1 MYISIT
7 GLKPKGIRGF
17 FRFWLHA
24 IPSFRQAQTAKGNL
38 HCSVQRINGQQCTLT
53 AWESRNIMLD
63 FMRSG
68 AHLKAMKQFHKIA
81 VGKTYGYES
90 EVIPN
95 WKEAFA
101 LLQEK
106 GKTY

>member
-7 GLKPKGIRGF
+7 GLKPKGFKGF

-38 HCSVQRINGQQCTLT
+38 YCSVKRIQGQQCTLT
-53 AWESRNIMLD
+53 AWESRDIMLE

-81 VGKTYGYES
+81 TGKTYGYES
-90 EVIPN
+90 TAIPD
-95 WKEAFA
+95 WKQAFS

-106 GKTY
+106 GRVY

>member
-1 MYISIT
+1 M
-7 GLKPKGIRGF
+7 
-17 FRFWLHA
+17 HA

-38 HCSVQRINGQQCTLT
+38 YCSVKRIQGQQCTLT
-53 AWESRNIMLD
+53 AWESRDIMLE

-81 VGKTYGYES
+81 TGKTYGYES
-90 EVIPN
+90 TAIPD
-95 WKEAFA
+95 WKQAFS

-106 GKTY
+106 GRVY